1 MTRKRSDDLK
11 ALAGSWLDVGGAD
24 EPTAAEPTPK
34 RSSSTSGKG
43 KAAPAET
50 SGPVILASDKSRT
63 PGGLLRRTT
72 YFTPAEWGAVLERA
86 EAETRET
93 GKLVT
98 AAEIIRRAVWDYL
111 VRDLD
116 A

>member
-1 MTRKRSDDLK
+1 MARKRSDELKDL
-11 ALAGSWLDVGGAD
+11 AAGWLDASGAD
-24 EPTAAEPTPK
+24 EPAAAEPTPP
-34 RSSSTSGKG
+34 RPRSGK
-43 KAAPAET
+43 APAT
-50 SGPVILASDKSRT
+50 ADPTGPVILATDKSRT

-72 YFTPAEWGAVLERA
+72 YFTPAEWGAVLQRA